1 VKRSRNL
8 RIVLALTLLIGSLSL
23 LSGCGGSSGSDSVT
37 TPTPTGTSNGM
48 IGGTAVKGPVS
59 GATVTAYT
67 VTNGAMGT
75 QLASGMTDSQGNF
88 NISNDTYSG
97 TVMLQMSG
105 GTYID
110 EATGATMSMSPGDVM
125 TCVIPSVSSGAS
137 VTGIQVTPL
146 TSMAQAMANNMA
158 GGMTGSNIA
167 AANTSV
173 GNYFMVNDI
182 LHTQPMNPLVSG
194 ASGTATQDMINYGMA
209 IAAMSQS
216 AKDMGMTSS
225 SSMVTSMMSDASDG
239 VMNGLMGS
247 TPITMGGMSTGSS
260 MMTTTAGTSGL
271 ASAMETFITSTL
283 NMSGVTTT
291 DMQTL
296 MDHLTSSATGTVQSG
311 GGTMM
316 NGMVSGSV
324 FNGTMSDA
332 TVMAYSMTD
341 GAMGA
346 QLASGTTNSMGGFS
360 LSLGAYTGPIML
372 KMSGGSYED
381 LATGTTMPMLSGDVM
396 TAVIP
401 DIASGSTVTGI
412 QMTPLTSMAQAMASN
427 MAGGM
432 TGANIDAANTSVGN
446 YFMVTD
452 ILQTM
457 PMNAAELVSGGTT
470 TAMMNYGIAIAA
482 MSQYAQTIGI
492 SDPAALITSMM
503 NDASDGIMNGMMGG
517 TSITMGG
524 MGGGMMG
531 GGGTM
536 MQSTAGTSGLAA
548 AMTTFMGSTW
558 NKSGLTETD
567 MQTLVEHLNS
577 SNGTI

>member
-1 VKRSRNL
+1 
-8 RIVLALTLLIGSLSL
+8 
-23 LSGCGGSSGSDSVT
+23 
-37 TPTPTGTSNGM
+37 
-48 IGGTAVKGPVS
+48 
-59 GATVTAYT
+59 
-67 VTNGAMGT
+67 
-75 QLASGMTDSQGNF
+75 
-88 NISNDTYSG
+88 
-97 TVMLQMSG
+97 
-105 GTYID
+105 
-110 EATGATMSMSPGDVM
+110 
-125 TCVIPSVSSGAS
+125 
-137 VTGIQVTPL
+137 
-146 TSMAQAMANNMA
+146 
-158 GGMTGSNIA
+158 
-167 AANTSV
+167 
-173 GNYFMVNDI
+173 
-182 LHTQPMNPLVSG
+182 
-194 ASGTATQDMINYGMA
+194 
-209 IAAMSQS
+209 
-216 AKDMGMTSS
+216 
-225 SSMVTSMMSDASDG
+225 MMSDASDG

-360 LSLGAYTGPIML
+360 LSLGAYTGPVML
-372 KMSGGSYED
+372 KMTGGSYED
-381 LATGTTMPMLSGDVM
+381 LSTGMTLTMLSGDVM
-396 TAVIP
+396 TCVIP
-401 DIASGSTVTGI
+401 SVSSGASVTGI

-567 MQTLVEHLNS
+567 MQTLVDHLNS